1 MKSSR
6 ASYLLHYSVLILLPA
21 YLLLLCSCGKHETT
35 AGTLGAASGAIVGS
49 AVSGGNSKGTGAL
62 VGAMIGN
69 LFGREIGKEADQQ
82 ESEEIMDRTRQRA
95 LARRRLERLEAE
107 NRALRESHTKW
118 CFRCSKKVHI
128 IGAHT
133 CPRCGGELG
142 REKFCNGC
150 TASFEPESGFRYCP
164 FCKDR
169 ALLSIR

>member
-1 MKSSR
+1 M
-6 ASYLLHYSVLILLPA
+6 YLA
-21 YLLLLCSCGKHETT
+21 LLCSCGKHETA

-69 LFGREIGKEADQQ
+69 LFGREIGKEADKQ
-82 ESEEIMDRTRQRA
+82 ESEEIMDRARQRA